1 MRLEQV
7 FPQLYGNKHGFVE
20 KIDMSDFKSA
30 MRDLGIGKRY
40 FRVSAEGLD
49 NIPETGGALIVGNH
63 GPFGM
68 DAPFLLKEIWD
79 QKHRFVRALADRVIF
94 QIPGYRLS
102 VARYGILEGE
112 SNQAVNLLK
121 KDKLVLVYP
130 GGTKE
135 TIRTTK
141 EKYQLR
147 WDGHYGFIK
156 VALRA
161 QKPIIPVACIGI
173 DDLFFQPITHET
185 MLKTPFGRYAAEKYG
200 NEKYAIPMFMGLG
213 PLPIPRKLTY
223 HIGWPI
229 HLDYG
234 PEAAEN
240 REIVQKC
247 HALVKAETEK
257 LISYGL
263 RTREL
268 RQKQFRKLFA
278 KRADRFLS
286 AAAETVQNV
295 LAA

>member
-1 MRLEQV
+1 MRFEQV
-7 FPQLYGNKHGFVE
+7 FPQLYGKKHGFVE

-30 MRDLGIGKRY
+30 MRDLSLMEKY
-40 FRVSAEGLD
+40 FRVSHEGME

-68 DAPFLLKEIWD
+68 DAPFLIKVIWD
-79 QKHRFVRALADRVIF
+79 QRHRFVRALADRVVF
-94 QIPGYRLS
+94 QIPLYRLS
-102 VARYGILEGE
+102 VARFGILEGE
-112 SNQAVNLLK
+112 STQAVSLLQ

-135 TIRTTK
+135 TVRSAK

-173 DDLFFQPITHET
+173 DDLFFQPIDHDQ
-185 MLKTPFGRYAAEKYG
+185 MLKTPIGKYAAEKYG
-200 NEKYAIPMFMGLG
+200 NDKYAIPVFMGLG
-213 PLPIPRKLTY
+213 PFPIPRKLTY

-229 HLDYG
+229 HLNYG
-234 PEAAEN
+234 PEAAED

-257 LISYGL
+257 LIAYGL

-278 KRADRFLS
+278 RRADRFLS